1 MRAWMSLVESWVRAA
16 SARTSSATTA
26 KPRPCSPARA
36 ASMAAL
42 RASRLVCS
50 AMPLITVSTASM
62 LAVSWASCWML
73 SELLSTSCANWRI
86 TSMVASTTLAP
97 SRACRRASSATCAA
111 LWALRATSWTAL
123 LICVAAVLTWSTDAC
138 SLLIRRSL
146 AAVMPASEPAESAT
160 SPVTRPT
167 SRISGCNLSRKALKA
182 LPRRPGSSREVTS
195 RRTRR
200 SPSPLAISSRRC
212 SRRCN
217 GRVTRPGNT
226 STSDR
231 HTSRPNATSATCC
244 QRWRSPSAEDASP
257 SAAAAASSISSS
269 WLITSRIAPNWRSLS
284 P

>member
-62 LAVSWASCWML
+62 LAVSGP
-73 SELLSTSCANWRI
+73 
-86 TSMVASTTLAP
+86 VAGCLGTALHFLRQLADHLDG
-97 SRACRRASSATCAA
+97 RFHHVGALAACRRASSATCAA

-167 SRISGCNLSRKALKA
+167 SRIRGCNLSRKALKA

-200 SPSPLAISSRRC
+200 SPSPLAISFQALQQTLQRTGHQAGEHQHQRQAHQQAE
-212 SRRCN
+212 RHQRHLLPAVALAQRG
-217 GRVTRPGNT
+217 GRL
-226 STSDR
+226 
-231 HTSRPNATSATCC
+231 
-244 QRWRSPSAEDASP
+244 P